1 MNSIA
6 LKFISPCRTKNVMIA
21 AELALK
27 AMVIPAIAIG
37 IDSGRVRGDVVI
49 IGHPVVAAVGRAQH
63 RHVMTPHV
71 PGRREQRRNQA
82 AREYASRL
90 QRAETENLTPVVR
103 VEAPVVDDVKNFRTD
118 DPEEDNQNAKVP
130 GIVAIDA
137 LLLGIA
143 HADPKPDQHSRC
155 DQDAIGG

>member
-1 MNSIA
+1 MRQLIREDDAPEVTGRFAVTAARRKATEASE
-6 LKFISPCRTKNVMIA
+6 NVA
-21 AELALK
+21 KGQPGSE
-27 AMVIPAIAIG
+27 
-37 IDSGRVRGDVVI
+37 
-49 IGHPVVAAVGRAQH
+49 AVGRAQH

-71 PGRREQRRNQA
+71 PGRREQRRNQS